1 MSGFIYDML
10 KLQNEWELTS
20 CFQSLSFYCTT
31 LSSLQ
36 LLCLLD
42 DQSTAADSC
51 HRGANAISRAGASLP
66 CTNDITAQQFEGWGG
81 AVGWGDGGGE
91 WSLGQP
97 SQWFT

>member
-42 DQSTAADSC
+42 DQSTAVPVQAC
-51 HRGANAISRAGASLP
+51 HAQMILQHSSLR
-66 CTNDITAQQFEGWGG
+66 
-81 AVGWGDGGGE
+81 GGE
-91 WSLGQP
+91 GQ
-97 SQWFT
+97 

>member
-20 CFQSLSFYCTT
+20 CF
-31 LSSLQ
+31 LQ

-81 AVGWGDGGGE
+81 AVGRGDGGGE
-91 WSLGQP
+91 WSPGHP
-97 SQWFT
+97 SQWST